1 MGSETKV
8 GLLVGMC
15 FIICFAIIL
24 SHRGAPEPTRETP
37 GFEITTAQAEAQKA
51 AEQQAQRGADAAA
64 PTAAPRERIS
74 ETAARRPVRPPA
86 VEATAPRRYAARNQT
101 EPSGQGEDENR
112 FTRRSAPIPA
122 PQAVNQVARLAHPAR
137 PEPDPEPEPGI
148 SAEELAIRDHS
159 AQRQPT
165 PSPWIDAGRQVADAL
180 ANAGYQLAS
189 RAQDEQRRRQE
200 ELAASESMPVD
211 TTDTAAAPLESKLEQ
226 AARPAPA
233 PAPTPAPAREPRMYQ
248 VQPGDTLTRIAQ
260 TVYGDSSP
268 ATIEAIFAANRQ
280 RMSSQ
285 DQLIVG
291 REIELPDLGR
301 PADVATGEQATSKP
315 APAPGRSEPELDPAA
330 RQLLEDL
337 ERLKNPARRGAE
349 GVAEAGGANA
359 SDYTVQPGD
368 TLTRIVRRHY
378 HTDDEAVL
386 RKVFEANQDRL
397 RSPDALL
404 VGARIRLPDIG
415 QARPVVEPAPD
426 QESGA
431 LAQQKAKAPAP
442 TGNSPKPGQTP
453 ADWRWYVV
461 KPGDLLSTV
470 AQAELGSARRWKEI
484 ARLNQD
490 ILPDPSR
497 VRSGMRIRLPIDGPQ
512 TADAATHR
520 GAKR

>member
-24 SHRGAPEPTRETP
+24 SHRGAPEPPRETP

-51 AEQQAQRGADAAA
+51 ADQRAPRGTDAAA
-64 PTAAPRERIS
+64 PTAAPRGRIS
-74 ETAARRPVRPPA
+74 ESAARRPVRPPA
-86 VEATAPRRYAARNQT
+86 IEATAPRRYAARNET
-101 EPSGQGEDENR
+101 EPTGQGEEENR
-112 FTRRSAPIPA
+112 FTRRTAPIPA

-137 PEPDPEPEPGI
+137 PEPESEPEPGI
-148 SAEELAIRDHS
+148 SAEELAIRDQG
-159 AQRQPT
+159 ALRQPT

-200 ELAASESMPVD
+200 ELAASESLPAD
-211 TTDTAAAPLESKLEQ
+211 ATETAAAPPEPKLEQ
-226 AARPAPA
+226 PARTAPA
-233 PAPTPAPAREPRMYQ
+233 PAPTREPRMYQ

-260 TVYGDSSP
+260 NVYGDSSP

-280 RMSSQ
+280 RMRSQ

-301 PADVATGEQATSKP
+301 RAEVATGEQATSKP
-315 APAPGRSEPELDPAA
+315 APAPTRSEPELDPAA

-337 ERLKNPARRGAE
+337 ERLKNTARRGAE
-349 GVAEAGGANA
+349 GVAEAGGSNA

-368 TLTRIVRRHY
+368 TLTHIVRRHY

-404 VGARIRLPDIG
+404 VGARIKLPAIG
-415 QARPVVEPAPD
+415 QVRPVVEPAPEKEPD
-426 QESGA
+426 A
-431 LAQQKAKAPAP
+431 LAQQKAKAPTP
-442 TGNSPKPGQTP
+442 TGNSPKSEQAP